1 MSNMDKRREIID
13 TGIELLEE
21 KLVARTW
28 GNISARIDAD
38 NYLITPSGLDYTSMR
53 EEDIVSVNIKT
64 GEYTGINRPS
74 GEKGVHS
81 AAYEVFDD
89 VNFVVHTHQTYATAV
104 SLAGFDSLE
113 ATAVSPAGSELFET
127 SAGSPA
133 GSDSFDITEEEIE
146 KLGGIALAEYGLPGT
161 KEITNACKSALLT
174 GAHTVLM
181 IHHGVLVLGKD
192 KDEAMLRVK
201 LLEEI
206 CERNVTRI
214 LDTIYNKKPAG
225 NENQPTNSLHNKAT
239 NSNNKIDSNNETRV
253 ESTININNIN
263 NSLHNSDGEI
273 NKIINNDTVFDRKYN
288 EIITSKELV
297 ELSLAESEIIS
308 QLDDVSQMI
317 GTKIVTV
324 DSIDEA
330 YKLNDNA
337 VLIKGVGA
345 LVKAENKDDLE
356 ALKVLMNKMA
366 IVKLYTKAKN
376 VKAEISIEESD
387 FMHYDYVTR
396 YSKQNIKNS

>member
-113 ATAVSPAGSELFET
+113 ATAGSPAGSESFET

-133 GSDSFDITEEEIE
+133 GSELFDITEEEIE

-192 KDEAMLRVK
+192 KEEAMKRVK
-201 LLEEI
+201 LLESI
-206 CERNVTRI
+206 CERNVKRVIKDNT
-214 LDTIYNKKPAG
+214 LNNYLKAFDTCP
-225 NENQPTNSLHNKAT
+225 EDNSSYRYCEVLTDKALIALS
-239 NSNNKIDSNNETRV
+239 NSET
-253 ESTININNIN
+253 
-263 NSLHNSDGEI
+263 EI
-273 NKIINNDTVFDRKYN
+273 F
-288 EIITSKELV
+288 
-297 ELSLAESEIIS
+297 S

-324 DSIDEA
+324 DSLDKA
-330 YKLNDNA
+330 LKLSDNA

-345 LVKAENKDDLE
+345 LIKAENKDDLE

-396 YSKQNIKNS
+396 YSKQNIKNRKI

>member
-113 ATAVSPAGSELFET
+113 ATAGSTAGSELFET

-133 GSDSFDITEEEIE
+133 GSESFDITEEEIE

-192 KDEAMLRVK
+192 KEEAMKRVK
-201 LLEEI
+201 LLESI
-206 CERNVTRI
+206 CERNVKRVIKDNT
-214 LDTIYNKKPAG
+214 LNNYLKTSDTCPEG
-225 NENQPTNSLHNKAT
+225 NSSYRYCEVLTDKALIALSNS
-239 NSNNKIDSNNETRV
+239 ET
-253 ESTININNIN
+253 
-263 NSLHNSDGEI
+263 EI
-273 NKIINNDTVFDRKYN
+273 F
-288 EIITSKELV
+288 
-297 ELSLAESEIIS
+297 S

-324 DSIDEA
+324 DSLDKA
-330 YKLNDNA
+330 LKLNDNA

-345 LVKAENKDDLE
+345 LIKAENKDDLE

-376 VKAEISIEESD
+376 VKSEISIEESD

-396 YSKQNIKNS
+396 YSKQNIKNRKI

>member
-113 ATAVSPAGSELFET
+113 ATAGSPAGSE
-127 SAGSPA
+127 
-133 GSDSFDITEEEIE
+133 SFDITEEEIE

-192 KDEAMLRVK
+192 KEEAMKRVK
-201 LLEEI
+201 LLESI
-206 CERNVTRI
+206 CERNVKRVIKDNT
-214 LDTIYNKKPAG
+214 LNNYLKALNTCPED
-225 NENQPTNSLHNKAT
+225 NSSYGYCEVLTDKALIALS
-239 NSNNKIDSNNETRV
+239 NSET
-253 ESTININNIN
+253 
-263 NSLHNSDGEI
+263 EI
-273 NKIINNDTVFDRKYN
+273 F
-288 EIITSKELV
+288 
-297 ELSLAESEIIS
+297 S

-324 DSIDEA
+324 DSLDKA
-330 YKLNDNA
+330 LKLSDNA

-345 LVKAENKDDLE
+345 LIKAENKDDLE

-396 YSKQNIKNS
+396 YSKQNIKNRKI

>member
-28 GNISARIDAD
+28 GNISARIDVD

-104 SLAGFDSLE
+104 SLAGL
-113 ATAVSPAGSELFET
+113 
-127 SAGSPA
+127 
-133 GSDSFDITEEEIE
+133 DSFDITEEEIE

-192 KDEAMLRVK
+192 KEEAMKRVK
-201 LLEEI
+201 LLESI
-206 CERNVTRI
+206 CERNVKRVIKDNTLNNYLKA
-214 LDTIYNKKPAG
+214 LDTCP
-225 NENQPTNSLHNKAT
+225 EDNSSYRYCEVLTDKALIALS
-239 NSNNKIDSNNETRV
+239 NSET
-253 ESTININNIN
+253 
-263 NSLHNSDGEI
+263 EI
-273 NKIINNDTVFDRKYN
+273 F
-288 EIITSKELV
+288 
-297 ELSLAESEIIS
+297 S

-324 DSIDEA
+324 DSLDKA
-330 YKLNDNA
+330 LKLSDNA

-345 LVKAENKDDLE
+345 LIKAENKDDLE

-387 FMHYDYVTR
+387 FMHYDYVNR
-396 YSKQNIKNS
+396 YSLQNNKNRKI

>member
-113 ATAVSPAGSELFET
+113 ATAGSPTGSESFET
-127 SAGSPA
+127 SAGSPT
-133 GSDSFDITEEEIE
+133 GSELFDITEEEIE

-192 KDEAMLRVK
+192 KEEAMKRVK
-201 LLEEI
+201 LLESI
-206 CERNVTRI
+206 CERNVKRVIKDNT
-214 LDTIYNKKPAG
+214 LNNYLKALNTCPED
-225 NENQPTNSLHNKAT
+225 NSSYRYCEVLTDKALIALS
-239 NSNNKIDSNNETRV
+239 NSET
-253 ESTININNIN
+253 
-263 NSLHNSDGEI
+263 EI
-273 NKIINNDTVFDRKYN
+273 F
-288 EIITSKELV
+288 
-297 ELSLAESEIIS
+297 S

-324 DSIDEA
+324 DSLDKA
-330 YKLNDNA
+330 LKLSDNA

-345 LVKAENKDDLE
+345 LIKAENKDDLE

-396 YSKQNIKNS
+396 YSKQNIKNRKI

>member
-113 ATAVSPAGSELFET
+113 ATAGSTAGSELFET

-133 GSDSFDITEEEIE
+133 GSESFDITEEEIE

-192 KDEAMLRVK
+192 KEEAMKRVK
-201 LLEEI
+201 LLESI
-206 CERNVTRI
+206 CERNVKRVIKDNT
-214 LDTIYNKKPAG
+214 LNNYLKALNTCPED
-225 NENQPTNSLHNKAT
+225 NSSYRYCEVLTDKALIALS
-239 NSNNKIDSNNETRV
+239 NSET
-253 ESTININNIN
+253 
-263 NSLHNSDGEI
+263 EI
-273 NKIINNDTVFDRKYN
+273 F
-288 EIITSKELV
+288 
-297 ELSLAESEIIS
+297 S

-324 DSIDEA
+324 DSLDKA
-330 YKLNDNA
+330 LKLSDNA

-345 LVKAENKDDLE
+345 LIKAENKDDLE

-396 YSKQNIKNS
+396 YSKQNIKNRKI

>member
-104 SLAGFDSLE
+104 SLAGL
-113 ATAVSPAGSELFET
+113 
-127 SAGSPA
+127 
-133 GSDSFDITEEEIE
+133 DSFDITEEEIE
-146 KLGGIALAEYGLPGT
+146 KLGGIALADYGLPGT

-192 KDEAMLRVK
+192 KEEAMKRVK
-201 LLEEI
+201 LLESI
-206 CERNVTRI
+206 CERNVKRVIKDNT
-214 LDTIYNKKPAG
+214 LNNYPKTSDTCP
-225 NENQPTNSLHNKAT
+225 EDNSSYRYCEVLTDKVLIALS
-239 NSNNKIDSNNETRV
+239 NSET
-253 ESTININNIN
+253 
-263 NSLHNSDGEI
+263 EI
-273 NKIINNDTVFDRKYN
+273 F
-288 EIITSKELV
+288 
-297 ELSLAESEIIS
+297 S

-324 DSIDEA
+324 DSLDKA
-330 YKLNDNA
+330 LKLNDNA
-337 VLIKGVGA
+337 VLVKGVGA
-345 LVKAENKDDLE
+345 LIKAENKDDLE

-396 YSKQNIKNS
+396 YSKQNIKNRKI

>member
-104 SLAGFDSLE
+104 SLAGL
-113 ATAVSPAGSELFET
+113 
-127 SAGSPA
+127 
-133 GSDSFDITEEEIE
+133 DSFDITEEEIE

-192 KDEAMLRVK
+192 KEEAMKRVK
-201 LLEEI
+201 LLESI
-206 CERNVTRI
+206 CERNVKRVIIDNTPHNHLEA
-214 LDTIYNKKPAG
+214 LDNYLKAFDTCP
-225 NENQPTNSLHNKAT
+225 EDNSSYRYCEVLTDKALIALS
-239 NSNNKIDSNNETRV
+239 NSET
-253 ESTININNIN
+253 
-263 NSLHNSDGEI
+263 EI
-273 NKIINNDTVFDRKYN
+273 F
-288 EIITSKELV
+288 
-297 ELSLAESEIIS
+297 S

-324 DSIDEA
+324 DSLDKA
-330 YKLNDNA
+330 LKLSDNA

-345 LVKAENKDDLE
+345 LIKAENKDDLE

-387 FMHYDYVTR
+387 FMHYDYVNR
-396 YSKQNIKNS
+396 YSLQNNKNRKI

>member
-1 MSNMDKRREIID
+1 MDKRREIID

-104 SLAGFDSLE
+104 SLEGFDSLE
-113 ATAVSPAGSELFET
+113 ATAGSPTGSESFET

-192 KDEAMLRVK
+192 KEEAMKRVK
-201 LLEEI
+201 LLESI
-206 CERNVTRI
+206 CERNVKRVIKDNT
-214 LDTIYNKKPAG
+214 LNNYLKALNTCPED
-225 NENQPTNSLHNKAT
+225 NSSYRYCEVLTDKALIAL
-239 NSNNKIDSNNETRV
+239 SISET
-253 ESTININNIN
+253 
-263 NSLHNSDGEI
+263 EI
-273 NKIINNDTVFDRKYN
+273 F
-288 EIITSKELV
+288 
-297 ELSLAESEIIS
+297 S

-324 DSIDEA
+324 DSLDKA
-330 YKLNDNA
+330 LKLSDNA

-345 LVKAENKDDLE
+345 LIKAENKDDLE

-387 FMHYDYVTR
+387 FMHYDYVNR
-396 YSKQNIKNS
+396 YSLQNNKNRKI

>member
-113 ATAVSPAGSELFET
+113 ATAGSTAGSE
-127 SAGSPA
+127 
-133 GSDSFDITEEEIE
+133 SFDITEEEIE

-192 KDEAMLRVK
+192 KEEAMKRVK
-201 LLEEI
+201 LLESI
-206 CERNVTRI
+206 CERNVKRVIIDNTPRNHLEA
-214 LDTIYNKKPAG
+214 LDNYLKALNTCP
-225 NENQPTNSLHNKAT
+225 EDNSSYRYCEVLTDKALIALS
-239 NSNNKIDSNNETRV
+239 NSET
-253 ESTININNIN
+253 
-263 NSLHNSDGEI
+263 EI
-273 NKIINNDTVFDRKYN
+273 F
-288 EIITSKELV
+288 
-297 ELSLAESEIIS
+297 S

-324 DSIDEA
+324 DSLDKA
-330 YKLNDNA
+330 LKLNDNA

-345 LVKAENKDDLE
+345 LIKAENKDDLE

-396 YSKQNIKNS
+396 YSKQNIKNRKI

>member
-113 ATAVSPAGSELFET
+113 ATAGSTAGSELFET

-133 GSDSFDITEEEIE
+133 GSELFDITEEEIE

-192 KDEAMLRVK
+192 KEEAMKRVK
-201 LLEEI
+201 LLESI
-206 CERNVTRI
+206 CERNVKRVIKDNT
-214 LDTIYNKKPAG
+214 LNNYLKALNTCPED
-225 NENQPTNSLHNKAT
+225 NSSYRYCEVLTDKALIALS
-239 NSNNKIDSNNETRV
+239 NSET
-253 ESTININNIN
+253 
-263 NSLHNSDGEI
+263 EI
-273 NKIINNDTVFDRKYN
+273 F
-288 EIITSKELV
+288 
-297 ELSLAESEIIS
+297 S

-324 DSIDEA
+324 DSLDKA
-330 YKLNDNA
+330 LKLNDNA

-345 LVKAENKDDLE
+345 LIKAENKDDLE

-396 YSKQNIKNS
+396 YSKQNIKNRKI

>member
-104 SLAGFDSLE
+104 SLAGLDSLE
-113 ATAVSPAGSELFET
+113 ATAGSPAGSESFET

-133 GSDSFDITEEEIE
+133 GSESFDITEEEIE
-146 KLGGIALAEYGLPGT
+146 KLGGIALADYGLPGT

-192 KDEAMLRVK
+192 KEEAMKRVK
-201 LLEEI
+201 LLESI
-206 CERNVTRI
+206 CERNVKRVIKDNT
-214 LDTIYNKKPAG
+214 LNNYLKALNTCPED
-225 NENQPTNSLHNKAT
+225 NSSYRYCEVLTDKVLIALS
-239 NSNNKIDSNNETRV
+239 NSET
-253 ESTININNIN
+253 
-263 NSLHNSDGEI
+263 EI
-273 NKIINNDTVFDRKYN
+273 F
-288 EIITSKELV
+288 
-297 ELSLAESEIIS
+297 S

-324 DSIDEA
+324 DSLDKA
-330 YKLNDNA
+330 LKLNDNA

-345 LVKAENKDDLE
+345 LIKAENKDDLE

-387 FMHYDYVTR
+387 FMHYDYVNR
-396 YSKQNIKNS
+396 YSLQNNKNRKI

>member
-113 ATAVSPAGSELFET
+113 ATAGSTAGSE
-127 SAGSPA
+127 
-133 GSDSFDITEEEIE
+133 SFDITEEEIE

-192 KDEAMLRVK
+192 KEEAMKRVK
-201 LLEEI
+201 LLESI
-206 CERNVTRI
+206 CERNVKRVIIDNTPHNHLEA
-214 LDTIYNKKPAG
+214 LDNYLKALGTCP
-225 NENQPTNSLHNKAT
+225 EDNSSYRYCEVLTDKALIALS
-239 NSNNKIDSNNETRV
+239 NSET
-253 ESTININNIN
+253 
-263 NSLHNSDGEI
+263 EI
-273 NKIINNDTVFDRKYN
+273 F
-288 EIITSKELV
+288 
-297 ELSLAESEIIS
+297 S

-324 DSIDEA
+324 DSLDKA
-330 YKLNDNA
+330 LKLSDNA

-345 LVKAENKDDLE
+345 LIKAENKDDLE

-396 YSKQNIKNS
+396 YSKQNIKNRKI

>member
-113 ATAVSPAGSELFET
+113 ATAGSPAGSESFETSAVSLAGFDSLEATAGSPAGSESFET
-127 SAGSPA
+127 SAGSPI
-133 GSDSFDITEEEIE
+133 GSELFDITEEEIE

-192 KDEAMLRVK
+192 KEEAMKRVK
-201 LLEEI
+201 LLESI
-206 CERNVTRI
+206 CERNVKRVIKDNT
-214 LDTIYNKKPAG
+214 LNNYLKALNTCPED
-225 NENQPTNSLHNKAT
+225 NSSYRYCEVLTDKALIALS
-239 NSNNKIDSNNETRV
+239 NSET
-253 ESTININNIN
+253 
-263 NSLHNSDGEI
+263 EI
-273 NKIINNDTVFDRKYN
+273 F
-288 EIITSKELV
+288 
-297 ELSLAESEIIS
+297 S

-324 DSIDEA
+324 DSLDKA
-330 YKLNDNA
+330 LKLSDNA

-345 LVKAENKDDLE
+345 LIKAENKDDLE

-387 FMHYDYVTR
+387 FMHYDYVNR
-396 YSKQNIKNS
+396 YSLQNNKNRKI

>member
-104 SLAGFDSLE
+104 SLAGLDSLE
-113 ATAVSPAGSELFET
+113 ATAGSPTGSEAFET
-127 SAGSPA
+127 TAGSPA
-133 GSDSFDITEEEIE
+133 GSESFDITEEEIE

-192 KDEAMLRVK
+192 KEEAMKRVK
-201 LLEEI
+201 LLESI
-206 CERNVTRI
+206 CERNVKRVIKDNTLNNYLKA
-214 LDTIYNKKPAG
+214 LDICP
-225 NENQPTNSLHNKAT
+225 EDNSSYRYCEVLTDKTLIALS
-239 NSNNKIDSNNETRV
+239 NSET
-253 ESTININNIN
+253 
-263 NSLHNSDGEI
+263 EI
-273 NKIINNDTVFDRKYN
+273 F
-288 EIITSKELV
+288 
-297 ELSLAESEIIS
+297 S

-324 DSIDEA
+324 DSLDKA
-330 YKLNDNA
+330 LKLSDNA

-345 LVKAENKDDLE
+345 LIKAENKDDLE

-396 YSKQNIKNS
+396 YSKQNIKNRKI

>member
-104 SLAGFDSLE
+104 SLAGFDLLE
-113 ATAVSPAGSELFET
+113 ATAGSPTGSESFET
-127 SAGSPA
+127 SAGSPT

-146 KLGGIALAEYGLPGT
+146 KLGGIALADYGLPGT

-192 KDEAMLRVK
+192 KEEAMKRVK
-201 LLEEI
+201 LLESI
-206 CERNVTRI
+206 CERNVKRVIKDNT
-214 LDTIYNKKPAG
+214 LNNYLKALNTCPED
-225 NENQPTNSLHNKAT
+225 NSSYRYCEVLTDKALIALS
-239 NSNNKIDSNNETRV
+239 NSET
-253 ESTININNIN
+253 
-263 NSLHNSDGEI
+263 EI
-273 NKIINNDTVFDRKYN
+273 F
-288 EIITSKELV
+288 
-297 ELSLAESEIIS
+297 S

-324 DSIDEA
+324 DSLDKA
-330 YKLNDNA
+330 LKLSDNA

-345 LVKAENKDDLE
+345 LIKAENKDDLE

-387 FMHYDYVTR
+387 FMHYDYVNR
-396 YSKQNIKNS
+396 YSLQNNKNRKI

>member
-113 ATAVSPAGSELFET
+113 ATAVSLAGL
-127 SAGSPA
+127 
-133 GSDSFDITEEEIE
+133 DSFDITEEEIE

-192 KDEAMLRVK
+192 KEEAMKRVK
-201 LLEEI
+201 LLESI
-206 CERNVTRI
+206 CERNVKRVIKDNT
-214 LDTIYNKKPAG
+214 LNNYLKALNTCPED
-225 NENQPTNSLHNKAT
+225 NSSYRYCEVLTDKALIALS
-239 NSNNKIDSNNETRV
+239 NSET
-253 ESTININNIN
+253 
-263 NSLHNSDGEI
+263 EI
-273 NKIINNDTVFDRKYN
+273 F
-288 EIITSKELV
+288 
-297 ELSLAESEIIS
+297 S

-324 DSIDEA
+324 DSLDKA
-330 YKLNDNA
+330 LKLSDNA

-345 LVKAENKDDLE
+345 LIKAENKDDLE

-396 YSKQNIKNS
+396 YSKQNIKNRKI

>member
-1 MSNMDKRREIID
+1 MDKRREIID
-13 TGIELLEE
+13 TGIGLLEE

-104 SLAGFDSLE
+104 SLAGLN
-113 ATAVSPAGSELFET
+113 
-127 SAGSPA
+127 
-133 GSDSFDITEEEIE
+133 SFDITEEEIE

-192 KDEAMLRVK
+192 KEEAMKRVK
-201 LLEEI
+201 LLESI
-206 CERNVTRI
+206 CERNVKRVIIDNTPHNHLEA
-214 LDTIYNKKPAG
+214 LDNYLKAFDTCP
-225 NENQPTNSLHNKAT
+225 EDNSSYRYCEVLTDKALIALS
-239 NSNNKIDSNNETRV
+239 NSET
-253 ESTININNIN
+253 
-263 NSLHNSDGEI
+263 EI
-273 NKIINNDTVFDRKYN
+273 F
-288 EIITSKELV
+288 
-297 ELSLAESEIIS
+297 S

-324 DSIDEA
+324 DSLDKA
-330 YKLNDNA
+330 LKLNDNA

-345 LVKAENKDDLE
+345 LIKAENKDDLE

-387 FMHYDYVTR
+387 FMHYDYVNR
-396 YSKQNIKNS
+396 YSLQNNKNRKI

>member
-113 ATAVSPAGSELFET
+113 ATAGSPAGSESFET
-127 SAGSPA
+127 SVGSTAGSE
-133 GSDSFDITEEEIE
+133 SFDITEEEIE

-192 KDEAMLRVK
+192 KEEAMKRVK
-201 LLEEI
+201 LLESI
-206 CERNVTRI
+206 CERNVKRVIKDNT
-214 LDTIYNKKPAG
+214 LNNYLKALNTCPED
-225 NENQPTNSLHNKAT
+225 NSSYRYCEVLTDKALIALS
-239 NSNNKIDSNNETRV
+239 NSET
-253 ESTININNIN
+253 
-263 NSLHNSDGEI
+263 EI
-273 NKIINNDTVFDRKYN
+273 F
-288 EIITSKELV
+288 
-297 ELSLAESEIIS
+297 S

-324 DSIDEA
+324 DSLDKA
-330 YKLNDNA
+330 LKLSDNA

-345 LVKAENKDDLE
+345 LIKAENKDDLE

-387 FMHYDYVTR
+387 FMHYDYVNR
-396 YSKQNIKNS
+396 YSLQNNKNRKI

>member
-113 ATAVSPAGSELFET
+113 ATAGSPAGSESFET
-127 SAGSPA
+127 SAGSTA
-133 GSDSFDITEEEIE
+133 GSESFDITEEEIE

-192 KDEAMLRVK
+192 KEEAMKRVK
-201 LLEEI
+201 LLESI
-206 CERNVTRI
+206 CERNVKRVIKDNTLNNYPKASDTCPEDNSSYGYCEVLTDKALIALSNSETEI
-214 LDTIYNKKPAG
+214 L
-225 NENQPTNSLHNKAT
+225 
-239 NSNNKIDSNNETRV
+239 
-253 ESTININNIN
+253 
-263 NSLHNSDGEI
+263 
-273 NKIINNDTVFDRKYN
+273 
-288 EIITSKELV
+288 
-297 ELSLAESEIIS
+297 S

-324 DSIDEA
+324 DSLDKA
-330 YKLNDNA
+330 LKLSDNA

-345 LVKAENKDDLE
+345 LIKAENKDDLE

-387 FMHYDYVTR
+387 FMHYDYVNR
-396 YSKQNIKNS
+396 YSLQNNKNRKI

>member
-104 SLAGFDSLE
+104 SLAGFDSFD
-113 ATAVSPAGSELFET
+113 ATAVSLAGFDSLET
-127 SAGSPA
+127 TAGSPA
-133 GSDSFDITEEEIE
+133 GSESFDITEEEIE

-192 KDEAMLRVK
+192 KEEAMKRVK
-201 LLEEI
+201 LLESI
-206 CERNVTRI
+206 CERNVKRVIKDNT
-214 LDTIYNKKPAG
+214 LNNYLKALGTCPED
-225 NENQPTNSLHNKAT
+225 NSSYRYCEVLTDKALIALS
-239 NSNNKIDSNNETRV
+239 NSET
-253 ESTININNIN
+253 
-263 NSLHNSDGEI
+263 EI
-273 NKIINNDTVFDRKYN
+273 F
-288 EIITSKELV
+288 
-297 ELSLAESEIIS
+297 S

-324 DSIDEA
+324 DSLDKA
-330 YKLNDNA
+330 LKLNDNA

-345 LVKAENKDDLE
+345 LIKAENKDDLE

-396 YSKQNIKNS
+396 YSKQNIKNRKI

>member
-13 TGIELLEE
+13 TGIGLLEE

-113 ATAVSPAGSELFET
+113 ATAGSPAGSESFET

-133 GSDSFDITEEEIE
+133 GSELFDITEEEIE

-192 KDEAMLRVK
+192 KEEAMKRVK
-201 LLEEI
+201 LLESI
-206 CERNVTRI
+206 CERNVKRVIKDNT
-214 LDTIYNKKPAG
+214 LNNYLKALNTCPED
-225 NENQPTNSLHNKAT
+225 NSSYRYCEVLTDKALIALS
-239 NSNNKIDSNNETRV
+239 NSET
-253 ESTININNIN
+253 
-263 NSLHNSDGEI
+263 EI
-273 NKIINNDTVFDRKYN
+273 F
-288 EIITSKELV
+288 
-297 ELSLAESEIIS
+297 S

-324 DSIDEA
+324 DSLDKA
-330 YKLNDNA
+330 LKLSDNA

-345 LVKAENKDDLE
+345 LIKAENKDDLE

-396 YSKQNIKNS
+396 YSKQNIKNRKI

>member
-64 GEYTGINRPS
+64 GEYTGIIRPS

-113 ATAVSPAGSELFET
+113 ATVGSPTGSESFETTAVSLAGFDLLEATAGSSTGSESFET
-127 SAGSPA
+127 SAGSPT
-133 GSDSFDITEEEIE
+133 GSELFDITEEEIE

-192 KDEAMLRVK
+192 KEEAMKRVK
-201 LLEEI
+201 LLESI
-206 CERNVTRI
+206 CERNVKRVIKDNTLNNYLKA
-214 LDTIYNKKPAG
+214 LDTCP
-225 NENQPTNSLHNKAT
+225 EDNSSYRYCEVLTDKALIALS
-239 NSNNKIDSNNETRV
+239 NSET
-253 ESTININNIN
+253 
-263 NSLHNSDGEI
+263 EI
-273 NKIINNDTVFDRKYN
+273 F
-288 EIITSKELV
+288 
-297 ELSLAESEIIS
+297 S

-324 DSIDEA
+324 DSLDKA
-330 YKLNDNA
+330 LKLSDNA

-345 LVKAENKDDLE
+345 LIKAENKDDLE

-387 FMHYDYVTR
+387 FMHYDYVNR
-396 YSKQNIKNS
+396 YSLQNNKNRKI

>member
-113 ATAVSPAGSELFET
+113 ASAVSPAGSE
-127 SAGSPA
+127 
-133 GSDSFDITEEEIE
+133 SFDITEEEIE
-146 KLGGIALAEYGLPGT
+146 KLGGIALADYGLPGT

-192 KDEAMLRVK
+192 KEEAMKRVK
-201 LLEEI
+201 LLESI
-206 CERNVTRI
+206 CERNVKRVIKDNT
-214 LDTIYNKKPAG
+214 LNNYLKALNTCPED
-225 NENQPTNSLHNKAT
+225 NSSYRYCEVLTDKALIALS
-239 NSNNKIDSNNETRV
+239 NSET
-253 ESTININNIN
+253 
-263 NSLHNSDGEI
+263 EI
-273 NKIINNDTVFDRKYN
+273 F
-288 EIITSKELV
+288 
-297 ELSLAESEIIS
+297 S

-324 DSIDEA
+324 DSLDKA
-330 YKLNDNA
+330 LKLSDNA

-345 LVKAENKDDLE
+345 LIKAENKDDLE

-387 FMHYDYVTR
+387 FMHYDYVNR
-396 YSKQNIKNS
+396 YSLQNNKNRKI

>member
-113 ATAVSPAGSELFET
+113 ATAGSPAGSESFETTAVSLAGFDSLEATAGSTAGSELFET

-133 GSDSFDITEEEIE
+133 GSESFDITEEEIE

-192 KDEAMLRVK
+192 KEEAMKRVK
-201 LLEEI
+201 LLESI
-206 CERNVTRI
+206 CERNVKRVIKDNTLNNYLKA
-214 LDTIYNKKPAG
+214 LDTCP
-225 NENQPTNSLHNKAT
+225 EDNSSYRYCEVLTDKALIALS
-239 NSNNKIDSNNETRV
+239 NSET
-253 ESTININNIN
+253 
-263 NSLHNSDGEI
+263 EI
-273 NKIINNDTVFDRKYN
+273 F
-288 EIITSKELV
+288 
-297 ELSLAESEIIS
+297 S

-324 DSIDEA
+324 DSLDKA
-330 YKLNDNA
+330 LKLSDNA

-345 LVKAENKDDLE
+345 LIKAENKDDLE

-387 FMHYDYVTR
+387 FMHYDYVNR
-396 YSKQNIKNS
+396 YSLQNNKNRKI

>member
-104 SLAGFDSLE
+104 SLAGL
-113 ATAVSPAGSELFET
+113 
-127 SAGSPA
+127 
-133 GSDSFDITEEEIE
+133 DSFDITEGEIE

-192 KDEAMLRVK
+192 KEEAMKRVK
-201 LLEEI
+201 LLESI
-206 CERNVTRI
+206 CERNVKRVIKDNTLNNYLKALGI
-214 LDTIYNKKPAG
+214 CPED
-225 NENQPTNSLHNKAT
+225 NSSYRYCEVLTDKALIALS
-239 NSNNKIDSNNETRV
+239 NSET
-253 ESTININNIN
+253 
-263 NSLHNSDGEI
+263 EI
-273 NKIINNDTVFDRKYN
+273 F
-288 EIITSKELV
+288 
-297 ELSLAESEIIS
+297 S

-324 DSIDEA
+324 DSLDKA
-330 YKLNDNA
+330 LKLNDNA

-345 LVKAENKDDLE
+345 LIKAENKDDLE

-396 YSKQNIKNS
+396 YSKQNIKNRKI

>member
-113 ATAVSPAGSELFET
+113 ATAVSLAGL
-127 SAGSPA
+127 
-133 GSDSFDITEEEIE
+133 DSFDITEEEIE

-192 KDEAMLRVK
+192 KEEAMKRVK
-201 LLEEI
+201 LLESI
-206 CERNVTRI
+206 CERNVKRVIIDNTPHNHLEA
-214 LDTIYNKKPAG
+214 LDNYLKALGTCP
-225 NENQPTNSLHNKAT
+225 EDNSSYRYCEVLTDKALIALS
-239 NSNNKIDSNNETRV
+239 NSET
-253 ESTININNIN
+253 
-263 NSLHNSDGEI
+263 EI
-273 NKIINNDTVFDRKYN
+273 F
-288 EIITSKELV
+288 
-297 ELSLAESEIIS
+297 S

-324 DSIDEA
+324 DSLDKA
-330 YKLNDNA
+330 LKLSDNA

-345 LVKAENKDDLE
+345 LIKAENKDDLE

-396 YSKQNIKNS
+396 YSKQNIKNRKI

>member
-104 SLAGFDSLE
+104 SLAGLDSLE
-113 ATAVSPAGSELFET
+113 ATAGSPAGSESFET

-133 GSDSFDITEEEIE
+133 GSESFDITEEEIE

-192 KDEAMLRVK
+192 KEEAMKRVK
-201 LLEEI
+201 LLESI
-206 CERNVTRI
+206 CERNVKRVIKDNT
-214 LDTIYNKKPAG
+214 LNNYLKALNTCPED
-225 NENQPTNSLHNKAT
+225 NSSYRYCEVLTDKALIALS
-239 NSNNKIDSNNETRV
+239 NSET
-253 ESTININNIN
+253 
-263 NSLHNSDGEI
+263 EI
-273 NKIINNDTVFDRKYN
+273 F
-288 EIITSKELV
+288 
-297 ELSLAESEIIS
+297 S

-324 DSIDEA
+324 DSLDKA
-330 YKLNDNA
+330 LKLSDNA

-345 LVKAENKDDLE
+345 LIKAENKDDLE

-396 YSKQNIKNS
+396 YSKQNIKNRKI

>member
-104 SLAGFDSLE
+104 SLAGL
-113 ATAVSPAGSELFET
+113 
-127 SAGSPA
+127 
-133 GSDSFDITEEEIE
+133 DSFDITEEEIE

-192 KDEAMLRVK
+192 KEEAMKRVK
-201 LLEEI
+201 LLESI
-206 CERNVTRI
+206 CERNVKRVIKDNTLNNYLKA
-214 LDTIYNKKPAG
+214 LDICP
-225 NENQPTNSLHNKAT
+225 EDNSSYRYCEVLTDKALIALS
-239 NSNNKIDSNNETRV
+239 NSET
-253 ESTININNIN
+253 
-263 NSLHNSDGEI
+263 EI
-273 NKIINNDTVFDRKYN
+273 F
-288 EIITSKELV
+288 
-297 ELSLAESEIIS
+297 S

-324 DSIDEA
+324 DSLDKA
-330 YKLNDNA
+330 LKLSDNA

-345 LVKAENKDDLE
+345 LIKAENKDDLE

-396 YSKQNIKNS
+396 YSKQNIKNRKI

>member
-13 TGIELLEE
+13 TGIGLLEE

-113 ATAVSPAGSELFET
+113 ATAGSPAGSESFET

-133 GSDSFDITEEEIE
+133 GSELFDITEEEIE

-192 KDEAMLRVK
+192 KEEAMKRVK
-201 LLEEI
+201 LLESI
-206 CERNVTRI
+206 CERNVKRVIKDNT
-214 LDTIYNKKPAG
+214 LNNYLKAFDTCP
-225 NENQPTNSLHNKAT
+225 EDNSSYGYCEVLTDKALIALS
-239 NSNNKIDSNNETRV
+239 NSET
-253 ESTININNIN
+253 
-263 NSLHNSDGEI
+263 EI
-273 NKIINNDTVFDRKYN
+273 F
-288 EIITSKELV
+288 
-297 ELSLAESEIIS
+297 S

-324 DSIDEA
+324 DSLDKA
-330 YKLNDNA
+330 LKLSDNA

-345 LVKAENKDDLE
+345 LIKAENKDDLE

-387 FMHYDYVTR
+387 FMHYDYVNR
-396 YSKQNIKNS
+396 YSLQNNKNRKI

>member
-104 SLAGFDSLE
+104 SLAGLDSLE
-113 ATAVSPAGSELFET
+113 ATAGSSTGSESFET

-133 GSDSFDITEEEIE
+133 GSESFDITEEEIE

-192 KDEAMLRVK
+192 KEEAMKRVK
-201 LLEEI
+201 LLESI
-206 CERNVTRI
+206 CERNVKRVIKDNTLNNYLKA
-214 LDTIYNKKPAG
+214 LDTCP
-225 NENQPTNSLHNKAT
+225 EDNSSYRYCEVLTDKALIALS
-239 NSNNKIDSNNETRV
+239 NSET
-253 ESTININNIN
+253 
-263 NSLHNSDGEI
+263 EI
-273 NKIINNDTVFDRKYN
+273 F
-288 EIITSKELV
+288 
-297 ELSLAESEIIS
+297 S

-324 DSIDEA
+324 DSLDKA
-330 YKLNDNA
+330 LKLSDNA

-345 LVKAENKDDLE
+345 LIKAENKDDLE

-387 FMHYDYVTR
+387 FMHYDYVNR
-396 YSKQNIKNS
+396 YSLQNNKNRKI

>member
-13 TGIELLEE
+13 TGIGLLEE

-53 EEDIVSVNIKT
+53 EEDIVSVNIIT

-113 ATAVSPAGSELFET
+113 ATAGSPTGSESFET

-192 KDEAMLRVK
+192 KEEAMKRVK
-201 LLEEI
+201 LLESI
-206 CERNVTRI
+206 CERNVKRVIKDKT
-214 LDTIYNKKPAG
+214 LNNYPKASDTCP
-225 NENQPTNSLHNKAT
+225 EDNSSYRYCEVLTDKALIALS
-239 NSNNKIDSNNETRV
+239 NSET
-253 ESTININNIN
+253 
-263 NSLHNSDGEI
+263 EI
-273 NKIINNDTVFDRKYN
+273 F
-288 EIITSKELV
+288 
-297 ELSLAESEIIS
+297 S

-324 DSIDEA
+324 DSLDKA
-330 YKLNDNA
+330 LKLNDNA

-345 LVKAENKDDLE
+345 LIKAENKDDLE

-387 FMHYDYVTR
+387 FMHYDYVNR
-396 YSKQNIKNS
+396 YSLQNNKNRKI

>member
-113 ATAVSPAGSELFET
+113 ATAGSPTGSEAFET
-127 SAGSPA
+127 SAGSPT
-133 GSDSFDITEEEIE
+133 GSESFDITEEEIE

-192 KDEAMLRVK
+192 KEEAMKRVK
-201 LLEEI
+201 LLESI
-206 CERNVTRI
+206 CERNVKRVIKDNT
-214 LDTIYNKKPAG
+214 LNNYLKALNTCPED
-225 NENQPTNSLHNKAT
+225 NSSYRYCEVLTDKALIALS
-239 NSNNKIDSNNETRV
+239 NSET
-253 ESTININNIN
+253 
-263 NSLHNSDGEI
+263 EI
-273 NKIINNDTVFDRKYN
+273 F
-288 EIITSKELV
+288 
-297 ELSLAESEIIS
+297 S

-324 DSIDEA
+324 DSLDKA
-330 YKLNDNA
+330 LKLSDNA

-345 LVKAENKDDLE
+345 LIKAENKDDLE

-396 YSKQNIKNS
+396 YSKQNIKNRKI

>member
-104 SLAGFDSLE
+104 SLAGLDSLE
-113 ATAVSPAGSELFET
+113 ATAGSPTVSESFET
-127 SAGSPA
+127 SAGSTA
-133 GSDSFDITEEEIE
+133 GSESFDITEEEIE

-192 KDEAMLRVK
+192 KEEAMKRVK
-201 LLEEI
+201 LLESI
-206 CERNVTRI
+206 CERNVKRVIKDNT
-214 LDTIYNKKPAG
+214 LNNYLKALNTCPED
-225 NENQPTNSLHNKAT
+225 NSSYRYCEVLTDKALIALS
-239 NSNNKIDSNNETRV
+239 NSET
-253 ESTININNIN
+253 
-263 NSLHNSDGEI
+263 EI
-273 NKIINNDTVFDRKYN
+273 F
-288 EIITSKELV
+288 
-297 ELSLAESEIIS
+297 S

-324 DSIDEA
+324 DSLDKA
-330 YKLNDNA
+330 LKLNDNA

-345 LVKAENKDDLE
+345 LIKAENKDDLE

-387 FMHYDYVTR
+387 FMHYDYVNR
-396 YSKQNIKNS
+396 YSLQNNKNRKI

>member
-13 TGIELLEE
+13 TGIGLLEE

-28 GNISARIDAD
+28 GNISARIDVD

-64 GEYTGINRPS
+64 GEYTGIIRPS

-113 ATAVSPAGSELFET
+113 ATVGSPTGSESFETTAVSLAGFDLLEATAGSSTGSESFET
-127 SAGSPA
+127 SAGSPT
-133 GSDSFDITEEEIE
+133 GSELFDITEEEIE

-192 KDEAMLRVK
+192 KEEAMKRVK
-201 LLEEI
+201 LLESI
-206 CERNVTRI
+206 CERNVKRVIKDNTLNNYLKA
-214 LDTIYNKKPAG
+214 LDTCP
-225 NENQPTNSLHNKAT
+225 EDNSSYRYCEVLTDKALIALS
-239 NSNNKIDSNNETRV
+239 NSET
-253 ESTININNIN
+253 
-263 NSLHNSDGEI
+263 EI
-273 NKIINNDTVFDRKYN
+273 F
-288 EIITSKELV
+288 
-297 ELSLAESEIIS
+297 S

-324 DSIDEA
+324 DSLDKA
-330 YKLNDNA
+330 LKLSDNA

-345 LVKAENKDDLE
+345 LIKAENKDDLE

-387 FMHYDYVTR
+387 FMHYDYVNR
-396 YSKQNIKNS
+396 YSLQNNKNRKI

>member
-1 MSNMDKRREIID
+1 MSNMAKRREIID

-113 ATAVSPAGSELFET
+113 ATAGSPTGSESFET
-127 SAGSPA
+127 SAGSPT
-133 GSDSFDITEEEIE
+133 GSESFDITEEEIE

-192 KDEAMLRVK
+192 KEEAMKRVK
-201 LLEEI
+201 LLESI
-206 CERNVTRI
+206 CERNVKRVIKDNT
-214 LDTIYNKKPAG
+214 LNNYLKALNTCPED
-225 NENQPTNSLHNKAT
+225 NSSYRYCEVLTDKALIALS
-239 NSNNKIDSNNETRV
+239 NSET
-253 ESTININNIN
+253 
-263 NSLHNSDGEI
+263 EI
-273 NKIINNDTVFDRKYN
+273 F
-288 EIITSKELV
+288 
-297 ELSLAESEIIS
+297 S

-324 DSIDEA
+324 DSLDKA
-330 YKLNDNA
+330 LKLSDNA

-345 LVKAENKDDLE
+345 LIKAENKDDLE

-387 FMHYDYVTR
+387 FMHYDYVNR
-396 YSKQNIKNS
+396 YSLQNNKNRKI

>member
-1 MSNMDKRREIID
+1 MNNMDKRREIID

-113 ATAVSPAGSELFET
+113 ATAGSPTVSESFET
-127 SAGSPA
+127 SAGSPI
-133 GSDSFDITEEEIE
+133 GSELFDITEEEIE

-192 KDEAMLRVK
+192 KEEAMKRVK
-201 LLEEI
+201 LLESI
-206 CERNVTRI
+206 CERNVKRVIKDNT
-214 LDTIYNKKPAG
+214 LNNYLKALNTCPED
-225 NENQPTNSLHNKAT
+225 NSSYRYCEVLTDKALIALS
-239 NSNNKIDSNNETRV
+239 NSET
-253 ESTININNIN
+253 
-263 NSLHNSDGEI
+263 EI
-273 NKIINNDTVFDRKYN
+273 F
-288 EIITSKELV
+288 
-297 ELSLAESEIIS
+297 S

-324 DSIDEA
+324 DSLDKA
-330 YKLNDNA
+330 LKLNDNA

-345 LVKAENKDDLE
+345 LIKAENKDDLE

-396 YSKQNIKNS
+396 YSKQNIKNRKI

>member
-113 ATAVSPAGSELFET
+113 ATAGLPAGSESFET
-127 SAGSPA
+127 SAGSTA

-192 KDEAMLRVK
+192 KEEAMKRVK
-201 LLEEI
+201 LLESI
-206 CERNVTRI
+206 CERNVKRVIIDNT
-214 LDTIYNKKPAG
+214 
-225 NENQPTNSLHNKAT
+225 LHNHLEALDNYLKALNT
-239 NSNNKIDSNNETRV
+239 CPEDNSSYRYCEVLTDKALIALSNSET
-253 ESTININNIN
+253 
-263 NSLHNSDGEI
+263 EI
-273 NKIINNDTVFDRKYN
+273 F
-288 EIITSKELV
+288 
-297 ELSLAESEIIS
+297 S

-324 DSIDEA
+324 DSLDKA
-330 YKLNDNA
+330 LKLSDNA

-345 LVKAENKDDLE
+345 LIKAENKDDLE

-396 YSKQNIKNS
+396 YSKQNIKNRKI

>member
-1 MSNMDKRREIID
+1 MRREIID

-104 SLAGFDSLE
+104 SLAGL
-113 ATAVSPAGSELFET
+113 
-127 SAGSPA
+127 
-133 GSDSFDITEEEIE
+133 DSFDITEEEIE

-192 KDEAMLRVK
+192 KEEAMKRVK
-201 LLEEI
+201 LLESI
-206 CERNVTRI
+206 CERNVKRVIKDNTPHNHLEA
-214 LDTIYNKKPAG
+214 LDNYLKTSDTCP
-225 NENQPTNSLHNKAT
+225 EDNSSYRYCEVLTDKALIALS
-239 NSNNKIDSNNETRV
+239 NSET
-253 ESTININNIN
+253 
-263 NSLHNSDGEI
+263 EI
-273 NKIINNDTVFDRKYN
+273 F
-288 EIITSKELV
+288 
-297 ELSLAESEIIS
+297 S

-324 DSIDEA
+324 DSLDKA
-330 YKLNDNA
+330 LKLSDNA

-345 LVKAENKDDLE
+345 LIKAENKDDLE

-396 YSKQNIKNS
+396 YSKQNNKNRKI

>member
-13 TGIELLEE
+13 TGIGLLEE

-113 ATAVSPAGSELFET
+113 ATA
-127 SAGSPA
+127 GSPA
-133 GSDSFDITEEEIE
+133 GLESFETTAGSPTGSESFDITEEEIE

-192 KDEAMLRVK
+192 KEEAMKRVK
-201 LLEEI
+201 LLESI
-206 CERNVTRI
+206 CERNVKRVIKDNT
-214 LDTIYNKKPAG
+214 LNNYLKVSDTCP
-225 NENQPTNSLHNKAT
+225 EDNSSYRYCEVLTDKALIALS
-239 NSNNKIDSNNETRV
+239 NSET
-253 ESTININNIN
+253 
-263 NSLHNSDGEI
+263 EI
-273 NKIINNDTVFDRKYN
+273 F
-288 EIITSKELV
+288 
-297 ELSLAESEIIS
+297 S

-324 DSIDEA
+324 DSLDKA
-330 YKLNDNA
+330 LKLNDNA

-345 LVKAENKDDLE
+345 LIKAENKDDLE

-387 FMHYDYVTR
+387 FMHYDYVNR
-396 YSKQNIKNS
+396 YSLQNNKNRKI